1 MKILVAVKR
10 VIDYNVQIR
19 VKDDNSGIVTENVK
33 MSTNPPDDNAIE
45 EAVKIKE
52 AGKATEIVAI
62 TIGDDKAQ
70 ETVRKAL
77 AVGADRGI
85 HVKAD
90 GIIEPLAV
98 SKILKAVVEK
108 EKPDL
113 VFMGKQAIDDDCNQT
128 GQMLAALLNW
138 PQATFASKIEI
149 KDKSL
154 EVTREVD
161 EGLETIEVNVPAI
174 VTCDLR
180 LNEPRYASLP
190 NIMKAKK
197 KPLDQKSATEL
208 GIDTKPKNK
217 QIKVEKT
224 TNGDRVSIASA
235 ILNDRDEPIG
245 AVELTGVWEKLRWV
259 KKRERLGKAVQAIST
274 SISTN
279 LKNKSLS

>member
-19 VKDDNSGIVTENVK
+19 VKEDGTGIVTDNVK

-45 EAVKIKE
+45 EAVRIKE
-52 AGKATEIVAI
+52 AGKAREVVAV
-62 TIGDDKAQ
+62 TIGEEKAQ

-85 HVKAD
+85 HVKAE
-90 GIIEPLAV
+90 GIVEPLAV
-98 SKILKAVVEK
+98 AKILQKIVDK

-128 GQMLAALLNW
+128 GQMLSALLNW
-138 PQATFASKIEI
+138 PQATFASKIHI
-149 KDKSL
+149 KDNKL
-154 EVTREVD
+154 EIIREID
-161 EGLETIEVNVPAI
+161 EGLETIEVNLPAV

-197 KPLDQKSATEL
+197 KPIDQMTAADL
-208 GIDTKPKNK
+208 GVDVTPRVQ
-217 QIKVEKT
+217 QIKVEEPPKRKA
-224 TNGDRVSIASA
+224 GIKVSSVA
-235 ILNDRDEPIG
+235 
-245 AVELTGVWEKLRWV
+245 EL
-259 KKRERLGKAVQAIST
+259 VQK
-274 SISTN
+274 
-279 LKNKSLS
+279 LKNEAKVI

>member
-19 VKDDNSGIVTENVK
+19 VKEDGSGIVTENVK

-52 AGKATEIVAI
+52 AGKATEVIAI
-62 TIGDDKAQ
+62 TVGEEKSQ

-85 HVKAD
+85 HVKVD

-98 SKILKAVVEK
+98 SKILQKIVEK

-128 GQMLAALLNW
+128 GQMLSALLDW
-138 PQATFASKIEI
+138 PQATFASKIDV
-149 KDKSL
+149 KDGKL
-154 EVTREVD
+154 EVTREID
-161 EGLETIEVNVPAI
+161 EGLETIEVNTPAI

-197 KPLDQKSATEL
+197 KPIEQLNISEL
-208 GIDTKPKNK
+208 GIDEVPKVELLK
-217 QIKVEKT
+217 VEEPPQRKAGIKV
-224 TNGDRVSIASA
+224 ASVA
-235 ILNDRDEPIG
+235 
-245 AVELTGVWEKLRWV
+245 EL
-259 KKRERLGKAVQAIST
+259 VQK
-274 SISTN
+274 
-279 LKNKSLS
+279 LKNEAEVL

>member
-19 VKDDNSGIVTENVK
+19 VKEDGSGIVTDNVK

-52 AGKATEIVAI
+52 ASKATEVVAV
-62 TIGDDKAQ
+62 TVGEEKAQ

-98 SKILKAVVEK
+98 SKILQKIVDK

-128 GQMLAALLNW
+128 GQMLSSLLDW
-138 PQATFASKIEI
+138 PQATFASKINV
-149 KDKSL
+149 KDGKL
-154 EVTREVD
+154 EVVREID
-161 EGLETIEVNVPAI
+161 EGLETIEIATPAI

-197 KPLDQKSATEL
+197 KPIEQLNASDLDV
-208 GIDTKPKNK
+208 DVVPKIQ
-217 QIKVEKT
+217 QIKVEEPPKRKA
-224 TNGDRVSIASA
+224 GIKVSSVA
-235 ILNDRDEPIG
+235 
-245 AVELTGVWEKLRWV
+245 EL
-259 KKRERLGKAVQAIST
+259 VQK
-274 SISTN
+274 
-279 LKNKSLS
+279 LKNEAKVI

>member
-10 VIDYNVQIR
+10 VIDYNVQVR
-19 VKDDNSGIVTENVK
+19 VKEDGTGVVTDNVK

-52 AGKATEIVAI
+52 AGKATEVVAI
-62 TIGDDKAQ
+62 TIGEEKTQ

-77 AVGADRGI
+77 AVGVDRGI

-98 SKILKAVVEK
+98 AKILKKIVDK

-138 PQATFASKIEI
+138 PQATFVSKIEI
-149 KDKSL
+149 KDKFL
-154 EVTREVD
+154 EVVREVD
-161 EGLETIEVNVPAI
+161 EGLETIEVNVPAV

-197 KPLDQKSATEL
+197 KPIEQINASDL
-208 GIDTKPKNK
+208 GVDIKPRIQ
-217 QIKVEKT
+217 QIKIE
-224 TNGDRVSIASA
+224 
-235 ILNDRDEPIG
+235 EPPKRKSGIKV
-245 AVELTGVWEKLRWV
+245 ANVAEL
-259 KKRERLGKAVQAIST
+259 VQK
-274 SISTN
+274 
-279 LKNKSLS
+279 LKNEAKVI

>member
-10 VIDYNVQIR
+10 VIDYNVQVR
-19 VKDDNSGIVTENVK
+19 VKDDGTGVVTDNVK

-52 AGKATEIVAI
+52 SGKAKEVVAI

-77 AVGADRGI
+77 AVGADKGI
-85 HVKAD
+85 HVKVD
-90 GIIEPLAV
+90 GIVEPLAV
-98 SKILKAVVEK
+98 SKILKKIVEK
-108 EKPDL
+108 ENPDL

-128 GQMLAALLNW
+128 GQMLSALLNW

-149 KDKSL
+149 KDKKL
-154 EVTREVD
+154 EVTREID
-161 EGLETIEVNVPAI
+161 EGLETIEINIPAI

-197 KPLDQKSATEL
+197 KPIEQINASDL
-208 GIDTKPKNK
+208 GVDTSPRIE
-217 QIKVEKT
+217 QIKVE
-224 TNGDRVSIASA
+224 
-235 ILNDRDEPIG
+235 EPPKRKAGIKVKSV
-245 AVELTGVWEKLRWV
+245 AEL
-259 KKRERLGKAVQAIST
+259 VQK
-274 SISTN
+274 
-279 LKNKSLS
+279 LKNEAKVI

>member
-19 VKDDNSGIVTENVK
+19 VKDDGTGIVTDNVK

-52 AGKATEIVAI
+52 SGKAKEIVAI
-62 TIGDDKAQ
+62 TIGEEKAQ

-77 AVGADRGI
+77 AVGADKGI
-85 HVKAD
+85 HVKVE
-90 GIIEPLAV
+90 GIVEPLAV
-98 SKILKAVVEK
+98 SKILQQIVEK

-138 PQATFASKIEI
+138 PQATFASNINVKE
-149 KDKSL
+149 KSL
-154 EVTREVD
+154 EVTREID
-161 EGLETIEVNVPAI
+161 EGLETIEVNIPAI

-197 KPLDQKSATEL
+197 KPLEQISASDL
-208 GIDTKPKNK
+208 GIDTKPRIE
-217 QIKVEKT
+217 QIKVEEPPKRKA
-224 TNGDRVSIASA
+224 GIKVSSVA
-235 ILNDRDEPIG
+235 
-245 AVELTGVWEKLRWV
+245 EL
-259 KKRERLGKAVQAIST
+259 VQK
-274 SISTN
+274 
-279 LKNKSLS
+279 LKNEAKVI

>member
-19 VKDDNSGIVTENVK
+19 VKEDASGVVTENVK

-52 AGKATEIVAI
+52 SGKATEVVAV
-62 TIGDDKAQ
+62 TVGEEKAQ

-90 GIIEPLAV
+90 GAIEPLAV
-98 SKILKAVVEK
+98 SKILQKIVDK

-128 GQMLAALLNW
+128 GQMLSSLLDW
-138 PQATFASKIEI
+138 PQATFASKIDV
-149 KDKSL
+149 KDGKL
-154 EVTREVD
+154 EVVREID
-161 EGLETIEVNVPAI
+161 EGLETIEINTPAI

-197 KPLDQKSATEL
+197 KPIEQMSASDL
-208 GIDTKPKNK
+208 GVDITPKIQ
-217 QIKVEKT
+217 QIKVEEPPKRKA
-224 TNGDRVSIASA
+224 GIMVSSVA
-235 ILNDRDEPIG
+235 
-245 AVELTGVWEKLRWV
+245 EL
-259 KKRERLGKAVQAIST
+259 VQK
-274 SISTN
+274 
-279 LKNKSLS
+279 LKNEAKVI

>member
-19 VKDDNSGIVTENVK
+19 VKEDGTGIVTDNVK

-52 AGKATEIVAI
+52 AGKATEIVAV
-62 TIGDDKAQ
+62 TIGEEKAQ

-85 HVKAD
+85 HVKVD
-90 GIIEPLAV
+90 GVVEPLAV
-98 SKILKAVVEK
+98 AKILQKIVDK

-128 GQMLAALLNW
+128 GQMLSALLNW
-138 PQATFASKIEI
+138 PQATFVSKIDI
-149 KDKSL
+149 KDNKL
-154 EVTREVD
+154 EIIREID
-161 EGLETIEVNVPAI
+161 EGLETIEVNVPAV

-197 KPLDQKSATEL
+197 KPIDQMTAADLGVDAT
-208 GIDTKPKNK
+208 PRVQ
-217 QIKVEKT
+217 QIKVEEPPKRKA
-224 TNGDRVSIASA
+224 GIKVSSVA
-235 ILNDRDEPIG
+235 
-245 AVELTGVWEKLRWV
+245 EL
-259 KKRERLGKAVQAIST
+259 VQK
-274 SISTN
+274 
-279 LKNKSLS
+279 LKNEAKVI

>member
-19 VKDDNSGIVTENVK
+19 VKEDGTGIVTDNVK

-52 AGKATEIVAI
+52 AGKATEVVAI
-62 TIGDDKAQ
+62 TIGEEKTQ

-77 AVGADRGI
+77 AVGVDRGI

-98 SKILKAVVEK
+98 AKILKKIVDK

-128 GQMLAALLNW
+128 GQMLSALLNW

-149 KDKSL
+149 KDKFL
-154 EVTREVD
+154 EVVREVD

-197 KPLDQKSATEL
+197 KPIEQINASDL
-208 GIDTKPKNK
+208 GVDIKARIE
-217 QIKVEKT
+217 QIKIE
-224 TNGDRVSIASA
+224 
-235 ILNDRDEPIG
+235 EPPKRKAGIKV
-245 AVELTGVWEKLRWV
+245 ANVAEL
-259 KKRERLGKAVQAIST
+259 VQK
-274 SISTN
+274 
-279 LKNKSLS
+279 LKNEAKVI

>member
-19 VKDDNSGIVTENVK
+19 VKEDGTGVVTDNVK

-45 EAVKIKE
+45 EAVKVKE
-52 AGKATEIVAI
+52 SGKATEVVAV
-62 TIGDDKAQ
+62 TVGEEKAQ

-85 HVKAD
+85 HIKAD
-90 GIIEPLAV
+90 GVIEPLAV
-98 SKILKAVVEK
+98 SKILKKIVDK

-128 GQMLAALLNW
+128 GQMLSALLDW
-138 PQATFASKIEI
+138 PQATFASKIDV
-149 KDKSL
+149 KDGKL
-154 EVTREVD
+154 EVTREID
-161 EGLETIEVNVPAI
+161 EGLETIEINTPAL

-197 KPLDQKSATEL
+197 KPIEQLNASELDVDIT
-208 GIDTKPKNK
+208 PKIQ
-217 QIKVEKT
+217 QIKVEEPPKRKA
-224 TNGDRVSIASA
+224 GIKVSNVA
-235 ILNDRDEPIG
+235 
-245 AVELTGVWEKLRWV
+245 EL
-259 KKRERLGKAVQAIST
+259 VQK
-274 SISTN
+274 
-279 LKNKSLS
+279 LKNEAKVI